1 MPSPRDSSS
10 FHAAP
15 MPSQARPPDST
26 SSVVTI
32 FARMPGCR
40 YTVPVT
46 RVTSLA
52 LDVQAAR

>member
-10 FHAAP
+10 FQAAP

-32 FARMPGCR
+32 FASIPGER
-40 YTVPVT
+40 
-46 RVTSLA
+46 
-52 LDVQAAR
+52 

>member
-10 FHAAP
+10 FQAAP

-32 FARMPGCR
+32 LARTPGLR

-46 RVTSLA
+46 SVRSLA
-52 LDVQAAR
+52 RDVQAAR